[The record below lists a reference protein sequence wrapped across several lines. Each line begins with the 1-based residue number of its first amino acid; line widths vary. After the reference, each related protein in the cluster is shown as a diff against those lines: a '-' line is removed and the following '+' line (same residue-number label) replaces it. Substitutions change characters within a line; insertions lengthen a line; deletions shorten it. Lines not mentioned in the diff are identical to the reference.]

1 MYSVICMII
10 DKFVMESKN
19 DENGE
24 FKYIILPEKERDK
37 NIKIEDYPSI
47 YICINDYYYD
57 TYVGM
62 MLYNIIKKKLP
73 LIYFNL

>member
-10 DKFVMESKN
+10 DKFVMESKK

-57 TYVGM
+57 TYVSM